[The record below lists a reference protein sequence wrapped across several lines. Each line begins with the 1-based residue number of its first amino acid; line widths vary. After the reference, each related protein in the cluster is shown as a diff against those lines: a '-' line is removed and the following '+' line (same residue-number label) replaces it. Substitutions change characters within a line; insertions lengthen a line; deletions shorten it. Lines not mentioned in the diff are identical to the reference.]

1 MGQEIWFSWRGGPRG
16 PGLGRKK
23 HAFSYKHREW
33 AESIL
38 SVLGE
43 KQSAVQNSWTLE
55 SDSCPPLGCAPQHL
69 HVSRLHGGE
78 ESQPGQSSSRKPKA
92 NIFRPEESGPRLP
105 PGLSWWF
112 AFPKSQCFWSPGDVF
127 RGAAQDPPGF
137 GESKEWGAEG
147 AAEHPSKPCPEMEAP
162 FPAEG
167 QQGSPEHRVAPA
179 VHLAESPQPRIQP

>member
-1 MGQEIWFSWRGGPRG
+1 MLSATSNGQ
-16 PGLGRKK
+16 K
-23 HAFSYKHREW
+23 
-33 AESIL
+33 
-38 SVLGE
+38 V
-43 KQSAVQNSWTLE
+43 
-55 SDSCPPLGCAPQHL
+55 SCPSWERNRVLFRTAGRWTQTAALPSVAPPQHL

-105 PGLSWWF
+105 PDLSWWF

-127 RGAAQDPPGF
+127 RGATQDPPGF
-137 GESKEWGAEG
+137 GESQEWGAEG
-147 AAEHPSKPCPEMEAP
+147 AAGHPSKPCPEMEAP

-179 VHLAESPQPRIQP
+179 VHLAESPQSRIQP